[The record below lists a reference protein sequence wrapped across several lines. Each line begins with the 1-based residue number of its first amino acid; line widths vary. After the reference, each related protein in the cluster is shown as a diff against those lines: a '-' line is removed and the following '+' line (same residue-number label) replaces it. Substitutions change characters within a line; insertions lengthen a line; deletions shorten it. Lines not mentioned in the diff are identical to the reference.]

1 VRLFVVTALAIACS
15 ACASTPHLADT
26 SMCEHL
32 DSWAKIVPAGQSSTV
47 KLIRGGMWMVNHY
60 KTCEHSDGDKAAGV
74 FCEWLMENTSTEFM
88 ESNINR
94 SITCLQG
101 QRIAGPSGNTG
112 IESWS
117 GKATFY
123 SPQLATADVQ
133 IDLEYSLD
141 NSKESGEDFLQF
153 TVRAL

>member
-1 VRLFVVTALAIACS
+1 MILVTALAIGCS
-15 ACASTPHLADT
+15 SCASTPRLADT

-32 DSWAKIVPAGQSSTV
+32 DSWAKTVSASQSSTV
-47 KLIRGGMWMVNHY
+47 KLIRGGTWMVNHY
-60 KTCEHSDGDKAAGV
+60 KSCEHSDGDGAAGV

-94 SITCLQG
+94 SMTCLQG
-101 QRIAGPSGNTG
+101 QRIAGASGNTG

-123 SPQLATADVQ
+123 SPQLATADVE

-141 NSKESGEDFLQF
+141 NSKESREDFLQF
-153 TVRAL
+153 TVRAR